1 MAVVAQEMGTNSY
14 RTLAGEGFAEL
25 REKASRFMAYAF
37 HIADEEAFRRKRDQ
51 ITAKHPSARH
61 ICHGWVLGA
70 TGERYRAFDAGEP
83 NGSAG
88 KPILRQLQ
96 ALQLTHAA
104 VVVVRYFG
112 GTLLGKAG
120 LARAFGA
127 AAKEA
132 LAQCPIEERRA
143 MQRLRLYCGY
153 AGVEQVKHLLAAAGG
168 ELMYAEYG
176 TDCKLEIRAPLDM
189 LPGLAEQWA
198 RLGVEAEDLSGTG
211 HTAI

>member
-1 MAVVAQEMGTNSY
+1 MASNSY
-14 RTLAGEGFAEL
+14 RTLAGEGYAEV

-37 HIADEEAFRRKRDQ
+37 PIGDEEAFKQKRDE
-51 ITAKHPSARH
+51 IAAAHPSARH
-61 ICHGWVLGA
+61 ICHAWVLG
-70 TGERYRAFDAGEP
+70 TKGERYRAFDAGEP

-96 ALQLTHAA
+96 ALQLTYAA

-143 MQRLRLYCGY
+143 MQRMQLVCGY

-168 ELMYAEYG
+168 ELVHAEYAAH
-176 TDCKLEIRAPLDM
+176 CMLDV
-189 LPGLAEQWA
+189 LVPVDALAGLAEQWA
-198 RLGVEAEDLSGTG
+198 RLGVDAQDSPGTG
-211 HTAI
+211 STAT